1 MSISFTFNAK
11 QGLII
16 ISARIEGPTG
26 HTYAQLALDTGA
38 TSTVI
43 NVAKIVS
50 IGYDPAVVPVRV
62 PVTTG
67 SGVEFVP
74 RLAVDRIE
82 ALGKVHTNFPLI
94 CHTLPPTAPVD
105 GVLGLDFL
113 RGQRLTINFRK
124 GRITLT

>member
-1 MSISFTFNAK
+1 MSTMFNPHE
-11 QGLII
+11 GLII
-16 ISARIEGPTG
+16 VQARLWGPTG
-26 HTYAQLALDTGA
+26 DTHARLALDTGA
-38 TSTVI
+38 TRTIVNAAI
-43 NVAKIVS
+43 LVS
-50 IGYDPAVVPVRV
+50 IGYDPVVVPGRV
-62 PVTTG
+62 PMTTG

-82 ALGKVHTNFPLI
+82 ALGKVRTNFPLI

-113 RGQRLTINFRK
+113 RSQRLTINFRK

>member
-1 MSISFTFNAK
+1 MSTMFNPHE
-11 QGLII
+11 GLII
-16 ISARIEGPTG
+16 VQARLWGPTG
-26 HTYAQLALDTGA
+26 DTQARLALDTGA
-38 TSTVI
+38 TRTIVNAAI
-43 NVAKIVS
+43 LVS
-50 IGYDPAVVPVRV
+50 IGYDPAVVLGRV
-62 PVTTG
+62 PMTTG

-74 RLAVDRIE
+74 RLSIDRIE